1 MATAPEE
8 PEYVEGPMLA
18 DRRIEE
24 RRYQLRLADT
34 ARGDHTLVCLPTGL
48 GKTAVSLLVTAD
60 RLAEHGGRSLLLA
73 PTKPLVQQHAAFYRD
88 ALDVPDDEVVVFT
101 GAVRPEDRAALWG
114 DARVVCATPQVVEND
129 LVGNRITLA
138 DVVHCTFDECHRATG
153 EYAYNYIADRYH
165 ADADWP
171 LVTGMSASPGGDKE
185 EILTVCDNL
194 GLREVAV
201 MTEDDA
207 DVEAHTYHTAVE
219 WEEVELPEAVLEIR
233 DLLGDVISDRLESL
247 CELGVAATTDPNLSQ
262 SQLNRIR
269 AKLQRLVD
277 EGDSDGYQGM
287 SAHAEIMKLRRA
299 VELVETQSVE
309 SLRRY
314 FERQRDAARSSG
326 ASKASQRF
334 VSEPRVREAMERAE
348 AFEDLHPKFRRTRI
362 LLAQALGV
370 QDGERV
376 IVFTESRDT
385 AESLTDFL
393 GEHFETRRFVGQGDK
408 EGSDG
413 MTQTEQQETLSA
425 FRTGEFEVLV
435 STSVAE
441 EGLDVPDVD
450 LVLFYEPV
458 PKGIRSIQRKGR
470 TGRAS
475 EGRVVVLMAADTRD
489 EAFFWKSRNE
499 EQRMAEGLRKL
510 KDLEGE
516 IEAEIA
522 AQPGLAEFPDGGR
535 EADRREAS
543 EGASGERERPASRE
557 GPDGGSANAPDGDP
571 SAQRDRRPGD
581 GTTDRDP
588 ADARDGSAAAPADG
602 DGQAAEDSSD
612 DAVSG
617 TDASDDGDG
626 GSGSTDSTSSPDP
639 DDSDVGEDN
648 GSSPEPTRSDAGS
661 AGGSGQVGL
670 ADFAA
675 DAATE
680 AGGPDAPAD
689 AGPTAAGLPGTV
701 AEAEPDGEAVEV
713 VADQREL
720 DSHIARDLS
729 TREGVETRLE
739 TLAVGDYVV
748 SDRVVVERKT
758 VGDFLETLLGE
769 DRSLFQQVGDAA
781 RFYARPVVVVEGERL
796 YEARNVHPNAVRG
809 ALASLAVDFGASV
822 LRTDGP
828 EDTADLLEVIARR
841 EQEADDRS
849 VSVHGEKGGKTLAER
864 QEYVVGA
871 IAEVGPVT
879 ARSLLEHFGSVEA
892 VMTAEEDDLLGV
904 EGVGEVTAGR
914 IREVAGGDYADA
926 E

>member
-1 MATAPEE
+1 MATAPED
-8 PEYVEGPMLA
+8 PEYVEGPLLSN
-18 DRRIEE
+18 RCIEK

-34 ARGDHTLVCLPTGL
+34 ATRDHTLVCLPTGL

-60 RLAEHGGRSLLLA
+60 RLAEHGGKSLLLA
-73 PTKPLVQQHAAFYRD
+73 PTKPLVQQHATFYRE
-88 ALDVPDDEVVVFT
+88 ALDVAADDVVVFT
-101 GAVRPEDRAALWG
+101 GAVRPDDRADLWA

-129 LVGNRITLA
+129 LVGNRISLS

-165 ADADWP
+165 ADADRP
-171 LVTGMSASPGGDKE
+171 LVTGMSASPGGDKT
-185 EILTVCDNL
+185 EILTVCHNL

-201 MTEDDA
+201 MTEADA
-207 DVEAHTYHTAVE
+207 DVEAHTRHTSVE
-219 WEEVELPEAVLEIR
+219 WEEVELPGEVVEIR
-233 DLLGDVISDRLESL
+233 DVLNDVITERLESL
-247 CELGVAATTDPNLSQ
+247 RELGVADTTDPNLSQ

-269 AKLQRLVD
+269 AKLQRLID
-277 EGDSDGYQGM
+277 NGDGDGYQGM

-299 VELVETQSVE
+299 VELVDTQSVE

-314 FERQRDAARSSG
+314 FERQRDAARSSS

-334 VSEPRVREAMERAE
+334 VSEPRVKQAMQQAE
-348 AFEDLHPKFRRTRI
+348 SFEDLHPKFRRARI
-362 LLAQALGV
+362 LLARTLGV
-370 QDGERV
+370 EDGERV

-385 AESLTDFL
+385 AESLTEFL

-413 MTQTEQQETLSA
+413 MTQTEQQETLKA
-425 FRTGEFEVLV
+425 FRNGEFEVLV

-499 EQRMAEGLRKL
+499 ETQMAEELRKL
-510 KDLEGE
+510 KAREGE

-522 AQPGLAEFPDGGR
+522 AQPGLAEFPDG
-535 EADRREAS
+535 AS
-543 EGASGERERPASRE
+543 PGERPGDSAAGTPEDEAGSGAAA
-557 GPDGGSANAPDGDP
+557 GPDEPPAGDPGPSNSAAGDDVAENNGSNAADTDDVDENNDTADGRVADDGGTAGPGQAGLTDFAAGGVGAHDAPAAAEDVDGTVAGADPDGD
-571 SAQRDRRPGD
+571 
-581 GTTDRDP
+581 
-588 ADARDGSAAAPADG
+588 
-602 DGQAAEDSSD
+602 
-612 DAVSG
+612 
-617 TDASDDGDG
+617 
-626 GSGSTDSTSSPDP
+626 
-639 DDSDVGEDN
+639 
-648 GSSPEPTRSDAGS
+648 
-661 AGGSGQVGL
+661 
-670 ADFAA
+670 
-675 DAATE
+675 
-680 AGGPDAPAD
+680 
-689 AGPTAAGLPGTV
+689 
-701 AEAEPDGEAVEV
+701 AVEV

-739 TLAVGDYVV
+739 TLAVGDYVL

-758 VGDFLETLLGE
+758 VEDFLDTLLGE

-781 RFYARPVVVVEGERL
+781 RFYARPVVVIEGERL

-822 LRTDGP
+822 LRTDDP
-828 EDTADLLEVIARR
+828 DDTADLLAVIARR

-892 VMTAEEDDLLGV
+892 VMTADQDALCEVD
-904 EGVGEVTAGR
+904 GVGEVTAER
-914 IREVAGGDYADA
+914 IREVAGSDYADA
-926 E
+926 TDG